1 MDSQVQISWENTDT
15 KFPAKIL
22 MALEEFTAI
31 IRKIEA
37 MNTLPE
43 EATRLLPP
51 ISVEE
56 MDWKGFQERTG
67 VSQRV
72 ITYCKRH
79 CHEMHPQSCRQL
91 VYMLVEFFRKAHV
104 CNVDHIWADVGK
116 ILLKTCQ
123 QTRVMYENYTK
134 YLDGHCKP
142 QGRPR
147 ILSENDVQ
155 VIIHEITEKF
165 CQKQPMTKRDVMI
178 FIYERWKVEV
188 SKRFVVRL
196 IDARREISQADAF
209 PMEESRAEVTNRE
222 LERFYDQLR
231 EVVNGVHPINIF
243 NVDEIGFCRKA
254 RHQKVRCVVPSNA
267 VGQHIE
273 YIPQMDTDKTFTLI
287 AGVSL
292 AGTSLTPMIICPLK
306 SLPKDFLS
314 TEVWNGRDCV
324 LGHSETGFAN
334 HFVFNTWYDEIFR
347 PHLARNRFE
356 LCDEDAP
363 AVLICDG
370 FRGHEDQEILAK
382 AAEDNVMVVFIPAHS
397 SHLTQALDKFAFAN
411 MKRHYQNNKE
421 LNESSLDRNGKKIR
435 KMLSAYYSVLTP
447 FTIRASWRAVGI
459 ETIRDEQGVVLS
471 VSVNGQEV
479 IARHAE
485 LGAQRSRRK
494 RVPLDRDHLVNRA
507 QLDRV
512 AKGLCPRCGQ
522 VMPDHDEP
530 VTPRRIRLVMGPQ
543 E

>member
-1 MDSQVQISWENTDT
+1 MSNKEILTAVLIEWMRPVIPVLMGNKLNSIPALTAVENWVKKIGIAPASWSIAQDLAPLVQGAAYD
-15 KFPAKIL
+15 
-22 MALEEFTAI
+22 I
-31 IRKIEA
+31 I
-37 MNTLPE
+37 T
-43 EATRLLPP
+43 P
-51 ISVEE
+51 I
-56 MDWKGFQERTG
+56 
-67 VSQRV
+67 
-72 ITYCKRH
+72 
-79 CHEMHPQSCRQL
+79 
-91 VYMLVEFFRKAHV
+91 
-104 CNVDHIWADVGK
+104 
-116 ILLKTCQ
+116 
-123 QTRVMYENYTK
+123 VMPKLNSIP
-134 YLDGHCKP
+134 D
-142 QGRPR
+142 
-147 ILSENDVQ
+147 
-155 VIIHEITEKF
+155 
-165 CQKQPMTKRDVMI
+165 
-178 FIYERWKVEV
+178 
-188 SKRFVVRL
+188 
-196 IDARREISQADAF
+196 
-209 PMEESRAEVTNRE
+209 
-222 LERFYDQLR
+222 
-231 EVVNGVHPINIF
+231 
-243 NVDEIGFCRKA
+243 
-254 RHQKVRCVVPSNA
+254 
-267 VGQHIE
+267 E

-334 HFVFNTWYDEIFR
+334 HSVFNTWYDEIFR

-363 AVLICDG
+363 ALLICDG

-512 AKGLCPRCGQ
+512 RKGLCPRCGQ

-530 VTPRRIRLVMGPQ
+530 VTPRRIRLAMGPQ